1 MEDYRA
7 VLRDRRKKLGWSQYR
22 LAKEL
27 GISQSFI
34 NEIESG
40 KKSPSLDVFFRICEA
55 LKIQI
60 RFVESE

>member
-60 RFVESE
+60 RFEESE